1 MTLLQTINLNFHYPI
16 IFKNKNIRSQENNK
30 IGANIS
36 YKNNKLDIL
45 ALKNINLKILK
56 GERLGIIGHNGSGK
70 STLLSILGGIYH
82 PTSGE
87 IIQNCSCKLLLDPM
101 KCLST
106 EESGLINIKRIGL
119 LQGLSLE
126 TINNNIDEIINLTD
140 LGNYI
145 NMPIKTY
152 SSGMKLRLCFAISL
166 INTDVLLC
174 DEFLSTGDKKFR
186 DFLENKINDKI
197 NNMGAF
203 LLGSHSI
210 VLLSLLV
217 DKIIVL
223 ENGSIID
230 EGPTSSIIKKYL

>member
-1 MTLLQTINLNFHYPI
+1 LTLLQTINLNFNYPI
-16 IFKNKNIRSQENNK
+16 IFKNKNLRAQENNK

-36 YKNNKLDIL
+36 YKNNKFDIS
-45 ALKNINLKILK
+45 ALKNINLKISK

-70 STLLSILGGIYH
+70 STLLSVLGGIYP

-87 IIQNCSCKLLLDPM
+87 IIQKCSCKLLLDPM
-101 KCLST
+101 KCLSS

-166 INTDVLLC
+166 VNTDVLLC
-174 DEFLSTGDKKFR
+174 DEFLSTGDKNFR
-186 DFLENKINDKI
+186 NFLENRINDKI

-203 LLGSHSI
+203 LLGSHST

-217 DKIIVL
+217 NKIIVL
-223 ENGSIID
+223 DNGSIID
-230 EGPTSSIIKKYL
+230 EGPTDSIIKKYL

>member
-1 MTLLQTINLNFHYPI
+1 MTLLKIKNLNFSYPI
-16 IFKNKNIRSQENNK
+16 IFKNKNLKPQDDNK

-36 YKNNKLDIL
+36 LKDNKFDIL
-45 ALKNINLKILK
+45 ALKNINLKISK

-70 STLLSILGGIYH
+70 STLLSLLGGIYL

-87 IIQNCSCKLLLDPM
+87 IIQNCSSKLLLDPM

-126 TINNNIDEIINLTD
+126 TINNNIDEIISLTD

-152 SSGMKLRLCFAISL
+152 SSGMKLRLCFATSL
-166 INTDVLLC
+166 VNTDVLLC
-174 DEFLSTGDKKFR
+174 DEFLSTGDKNFR
-186 DFLENKINDKI
+186 NFLENKIDDKI

-203 LLGSHSI
+203 VLGSHSI

-217 DKIIVL
+217 NKIIVL
-223 ENGSIID
+223 DKGSIID
-230 EGPTSSIIKKYL
+230 EGPTNSIIKKYL